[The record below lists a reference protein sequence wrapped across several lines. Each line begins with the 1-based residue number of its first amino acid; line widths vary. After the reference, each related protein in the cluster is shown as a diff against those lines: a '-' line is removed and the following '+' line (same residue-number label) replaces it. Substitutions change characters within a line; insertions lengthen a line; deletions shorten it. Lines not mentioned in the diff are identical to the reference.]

1 MSRSPYFF
9 LEKIKSDGSTELVEI
24 RTAKNMETRQDLF
37 PYNVCHSVFSIVEQT
52 TTDEEYPKMAGI
64 HRGLPF
70 NVNPLIKAEA
80 EYLYECKYL
89 ESCRIKPRWFL
100 YSDLLLY
107 LTKYPKV
114 KDIDDNGRRIKID
127 NPLFTLKN
135 RIDCFIS
142 IWDDGW
148 DDEDDNNLYRI
159 VYWIDY

>member
-9 LEKIKSDGSTELVEI
+9 LEKIKADGSTELVDI
-24 RTAKNMETRQDLF
+24 RTKKNMDTRQDLF
-37 PYNVCHSVFSIVEQT
+37 PYNGCRSVFSIVEQAT
-52 TTDEEYPKMAGI
+52 TNEEYPKMAGI

-80 EYLYECKYL
+80 EYLEGCNI
-89 ESCRIKPRWFL
+89 EPRWFL

-114 KDIDDNGRRIKID
+114 KDIDDNGHRVKID

>member
-9 LEKIKSDGSTELVEI
+9 LEKIKTDGSTELVDI
-24 RTAKNMETRQDLF
+24 RTKKDMDTRQDLF
-37 PYNVCHSVFSIVEQT
+37 PYNGCHSVFSIVEQT
-52 TTDEEYPKMAGI
+52 ITDEEYPKMAGI

-70 NVNPLIKAEA
+70 NINPLIKAEA
-80 EYLYECKYL
+80 EYLEDCN
-89 ESCRIKPRWFL
+89 IKPRWFL

-114 KDIDDNGRRIKID
+114 KDIDDNGRRVKID
-127 NPLFTLKN
+127 NPLFILKN
-135 RIDCFIS
+135 RIDCFIN
-142 IWDDGW
+142 IWDGGW

>member
-9 LEKIKSDGSTELVEI
+9 LEKIKTDGSTELVDI
-24 RTAKNMETRQDLF
+24 RTVKNMDTMQDLF
-37 PYNVCHSVFSIVEQT
+37 PYNGCRGIFSIVEQT
-52 TTDEEYPKMAGI
+52 ATDEEYPRMAGI

-80 EYLYECKYL
+80 KQLEEYDV
-89 ESCRIKPRWFL
+89 KPRWFL

-114 KDIDDNGRRIKID
+114 KDIDDNGHRVKID

-142 IWDDGW
+142 IWDGGW

>member
-9 LEKIKSDGSTELVEI
+9 LEKIKSDGSTELVDI
-24 RTAKNMETRQDLF
+24 RIGKHMETRQDLF
-37 PYNVCHSVFSIVEQT
+37 PYNGCHSVFSIVERT
-52 TTDEEYPKMAGI
+52 ATDEEYPRMAGI
-64 HRGLPF
+64 HMGLPF
-70 NVNPLIKAEA
+70 NVHPLIKAEA
-80 EYLYECKYL
+80 DCL
-89 ESCRIKPRWFL
+89 EGCDIKPRWFL

-114 KDIDDNGRRIKID
+114 KDIDDNGRRVKID

-142 IWDDGW
+142 IWDGGW

>member
-1 MSRSPYFF
+1 MSRSPFFF
-9 LEKIKSDGSTELVEI
+9 LEKIKNDGTTELVDI
-24 RTAKNMETRQDLF
+24 RTGKHMETRQDLF
-37 PYNVCHSVFSIVEQT
+37 PYNGCHSVFSIVERT
-52 TTDEEYPKMAGI
+52 ATDEEYPRMAGI
-64 HRGLPF
+64 HMGLPF
-70 NVNPLIKAEA
+70 NVHPLIKAEA
-80 EYLYECKYL
+80 DCFEGCD
-89 ESCRIKPRWFL
+89 IKPRWFL

-114 KDIDDNGRRIKID
+114 KDIDDNGRRVKID

>member
-9 LEKIKSDGSTELVEI
+9 LEKIKSDGSTELVDI
-24 RTAKNMETRQDLF
+24 RTKKYMDRRQDLF
-37 PYNVCHSVFSIVEQT
+37 PYNGCHSLFSIVEQT
-52 TTDEEYPKMAGI
+52 ATDEEYPKMAGI

-70 NVNPLIKAEA
+70 NVNPLIRAEA
-80 EYLYECKYL
+80 EYLDLDGCN
-89 ESCRIKPRWFL
+89 IKPRWFL

-114 KDIDDNGRRIKID
+114 NDIDDNGRRVKID

-135 RIDCFIS
+135 RIDCFIG

>member
-9 LEKIKSDGSTELVEI
+9 LEKIKTDGSTELVDI
-24 RTAKNMETRQDLF
+24 RTTKNMDTMQDLF
-37 PYNVCHSVFSIVEQT
+37 PYNGCHSVFSIVEQT
-52 TTDEEYPKMAGI
+52 AANEEYPRMAGI

-70 NVNPLIKAEA
+70 NVHPLIRAEA
-80 EYLYECKYL
+80 EHL
-89 ESCRIKPRWFL
+89 EGYDVKPRWFL

-114 KDIDDNGRRIKID
+114 KDTDDNGRRVKID
-127 NPLFTLKN
+127 NPLFTLKD

-142 IWDDGW
+142 IWDGRW
-148 DDEDDNNLYRI
+148 DEEDDNNLYRI

>member
-9 LEKIKSDGSTELVEI
+9 LEKIKSDGSTELVDI
-24 RTAKNMETRQDLF
+24 RTRKHMDTRQDLF
-37 PYNVCHSVFSIVEQT
+37 PYNGCHGIFSIVEQT
-52 TTDEEYPKMAGI
+52 VTDEEYPKMAGI

-70 NVNPLIKAEA
+70 NVNPLIRAEA
-80 EYLYECKYL
+80 KYL
-89 ESCRIKPRWFL
+89 EGCNIKPRWFL

-114 KDIDDNGRRIKID
+114 KDIDDNGRRVKID
-127 NPLFTLKN
+127 NPLFTLKD

-142 IWDDGW
+142 IWDGGW

>member
-9 LEKIKSDGSTELVEI
+9 LEKIKSDGSTELVDI
-24 RTAKNMETRQDLF
+24 RTKKYMDTRQDLF
-37 PYNVCHSVFSIVEQT
+37 PYNGCHGVFSIVEQT

-70 NVNPLIKAEA
+70 NVNPLIRAEA
-80 EYLYECKYL
+80 EHLENCKSF

-114 KDIDDNGRRIKID
+114 KGIDDNGRRVKID
-127 NPLFTLKN
+127 NPFLL
-135 RIDCFIS
+135 
-142 IWDDGW
+142 
-148 DDEDDNNLYRI
+148 
-159 VYWIDY
+159 